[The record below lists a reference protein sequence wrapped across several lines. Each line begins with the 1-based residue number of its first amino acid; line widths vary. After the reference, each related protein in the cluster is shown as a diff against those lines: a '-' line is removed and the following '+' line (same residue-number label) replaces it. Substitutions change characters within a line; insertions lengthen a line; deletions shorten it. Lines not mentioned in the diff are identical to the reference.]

1 MLMLFRRC
9 ALGASSRAA
18 RACLRH
24 PLAGRAGETVG
35 VKLAIMSESSTPP
48 LVSVL
53 LPAFNH
59 ADYVRAAVESVLAQT
74 CRDIEL
80 VVIDDAST
88 DATWTV
94 LQSFAD
100 PRLRLLRHE
109 VNLGSHATLN
119 ELLGLARGTFIAI
132 INSDDVFHPERLAA
146 CIETLRATG
155 ADLVGTDITLID
167 ETGQPVTAHWW
178 INAFVALKQ
187 TWIDTQ
193 DWTAALMEGNVFMTT
208 ANFCFR
214 RSWLE
219 AVGEF
224 ANLRYV
230 LDYEW
235 LLRGLATGKKL
246 AWLDT
251 PLLSYRLHAQN
262 TIAERPLAAN
272 LECAAML
279 RKAFPALLA
288 ATAPDRTRLEHLAS
302 QWARI
307 EKYLGEIEAT
317 RRHEA
322 LVAKEAELFALIQD
336 RERWIAERDGW
347 IAERDGWVA
356 DRDRWIAER
365 DGWIA
370 ERDRQIAD
378 RDRWIAERDAHIA
391 ACEAE
396 KNAILGSRAYRLG
409 HRLIAP
415 ARWLRRLVARV
426 SART

>member
-1 MLMLFRRC
+1 M
-9 ALGASSRAA
+9 
-18 RACLRH
+18 
-24 PLAGRAGETVG
+24 P
-35 VKLAIMSESSTPP
+35 ESSPPP

-59 ADYVRAAVESVLAQT
+59 ADYVHAAVESVLAQT

-88 DATWTV
+88 DATWSV
-94 LQSFAD
+94 LQSFSD
-100 PRLRLLRHE
+100 PRLRLLRHDA
-109 VNLGSHATLN
+109 NLGSHATLN

-132 INSDDVFHPERLAA
+132 INSDDVFHPGRLAA
-146 CIETLRATG
+146 CIEALQATE

-167 ETGQPVTAHWW
+167 ETGQPVTEHWW
-178 INAFVALKQ
+178 VNAFAELKQ
-187 TWIDTQ
+187 SWIDTQ
-193 DWTAALMEGNVFMTT
+193 DWAATLMEGNVFMTT

-214 RSWLE
+214 RSWLD

-224 ANLRYV
+224 ENLRYV

-235 LLRGLATGKKL
+235 LLRGLAMGRKL

-262 TIAERPLAAN
+262 TIAEKPLAAN
-272 LECAAML
+272 LECAALL
-279 RKAFPALLA
+279 RKTFPALLA
-288 ATAPDRTRLEHLAS
+288 ADAVDRTRLEHLAS

-322 LVAKEAELFALIQD
+322 RVAKEVELLGLIHD
-336 RERWIAERDGW
+336 RDRWIAERDDW
-347 IAERDGWVA
+347 IVERDRQIA
-356 DRDRWIAER
+356 DRDRWIADRERWIAER

-370 ERDRQIAD
+370 ERDRQIA
-378 RDRWIAERDAHIA
+378 ERDAHIA
-391 ACEAE
+391 TCEDE
-396 KNAILGSRAYRLG
+396 KAAILNSRSFRIGRQLT
-409 HRLIAP
+409 AP
-415 ARWLRRLVARV
+415 ARWLRRVIAENV
-426 SART
+426 GKA

>member
-1 MLMLFRRC
+1 
-9 ALGASSRAA
+9 
-18 RACLRH
+18 
-24 PLAGRAGETVG
+24 
-35 VKLAIMSESSTPP
+35 MSP

-59 ADYVRAAVESVLAQT
+59 ADYVHATVESVLAQT

-88 DATWTV
+88 DATWAV

-109 VNLGSHATLN
+109 ANLGSHATLN

-146 CIETLRATG
+146 CIEALQVTE

-167 ETGQPVTAHWW
+167 ETGQPVTEHWW
-178 INAFVALKQ
+178 VNAFVALKQ
-187 TWIDTQ
+187 AWIDTQ
-193 DWTAALMEGNVFMTT
+193 DWAATLMEGNVFMTT

-214 RSWLE
+214 RSWLD

-224 ANLRYV
+224 ENLRYV

-235 LLRGLATGKKL
+235 LLRGLARGRTL

-262 TIAERPLAAN
+262 TIAEKPLAAN
-272 LECAAML
+272 LECAALL
-279 RKAFPALLA
+279 RKTFPALLA
-288 ATAPDRTRLEHLAS
+288 ADAVDRTRLEHLAS

-317 RRHEA
+317 CRHEA

-336 RERWIAERDGW
+336 RERWIAERDDW
-347 IAERDGWVA
+347 IVERDRQIAE
-356 DRDRWIAER
+356 RDRWIADRERWIADR

-370 ERDRQIAD
+370 ERDRQIA
-378 RDRWIAERDAHIA
+378 ERDAHIA
-391 ACEAE
+391 TCEDE
-396 KNAILGSRAYRLG
+396 KAAILNSRSFRIGRQLT
-409 HRLIAP
+409 AP
-415 ARWLRRLVARV
+415 ARWLRRVIAENV
-426 SART
+426 GKA

>member
-1 MLMLFRRC
+1 MVM
-9 ALGASSRAA
+9 
-18 RACLRH
+18 
-24 PLAGRAGETVG
+24 P
-35 VKLAIMSESSTPP
+35 ESSTLP

-53 LPAFNH
+53 LPAYNH
-59 ADYVRAAVESVLAQT
+59 ADYVHAAVASVLAQT

-94 LQSFAD
+94 LQSFSD
-100 PRLRLLRHE
+100 PRLRVLRHDA
-109 VNLGSHATLN
+109 NLGSHATLN
-119 ELLGLARGTFIAI
+119 ELLGLARGTFIAV
-132 INSDDVFHPERLAA
+132 INSDDVFHPGRLAA
-146 CIETLRATG
+146 CVEALQAAQ
-155 ADLVGTDITLID
+155 ADLVGTDIVLID
-167 ETGQPVTAHWW
+167 EAGQPVMAHWW
-178 INAFVALKQ
+178 ITAFAELKQ
-187 TWIDTQ
+187 AWIDTQ
-193 DWTAALMEGNVFMTT
+193 DWAATLMEGNVFMTT

-214 RSWLE
+214 RSWLD

-235 LLRGLATGKKL
+235 LLRGLAMGKKL
-246 AWLDT
+246 AWLDA

-262 TIAERPLAAN
+262 TIAEKPLAAN

-279 RKAFPALLA
+279 RNAFPALLA
-288 ATAPDRTRLEHLAS
+288 ADGIDRVRLEHLAS

-307 EKYLGEIEAT
+307 ERYLGEIEAT

-322 LVAKEAELFALIQD
+322 LVAKEAELVRLVHD
-336 RERWIAERDGW
+336 RDG
-347 IAERDGWVA
+347 
-356 DRDRWIAER
+356 WIAER

-378 RDRWIAERDAHIA
+378 RDGWIAEREGQIADRDRWIADRDRWIAERDARIA

-396 KNAILGSRAYRLG
+396 TAAILSSRSFRLG
-409 HRLIAP
+409 RRLTAP
-415 ARWLRRLVARV
+415 ARWLRRMIAGKSG
-426 SART
+426 SA

>member
-1 MLMLFRRC
+1 
-9 ALGASSRAA
+9 
-18 RACLRH
+18 
-24 PLAGRAGETVG
+24 
-35 VKLAIMSESSTPP
+35 MSDPSTPP

-59 ADYVRAAVESVLAQT
+59 ADYVHAAVESVLVQT

-88 DATWTV
+88 DETWAV
-94 LQSFAD
+94 LQSFSD
-100 PRLRLLRHE
+100 PRLRVLRHDA
-109 VNLGSHATLN
+109 NLGSHATLN

-132 INSDDVFHPERLAA
+132 INSDDVFHPGRLAA
-146 CIETLRATG
+146 CIEVLKATQ

-167 ETGQPVTAHWW
+167 ETGRPVTGHWW
-178 INAFVALKQ
+178 ITAFVELKQ
-187 TWIDTQ
+187 AWVDTQ
-193 DWTAALMEGNVFMTT
+193 DWAATLMEGNVFMTT

-214 RSWLE
+214 RSWLD

-235 LLRGLATGKKL
+235 LLRGLAMGKKL
-246 AWLDT
+246 AWLDA

-262 TIAERPLAAN
+262 TIAEKPLAAN

-279 RKAFPALLA
+279 RKTFPALLA
-288 ATAPDRTRLEHLAS
+288 ADGIDRARLEHLAS

-307 EKYLGEIEAT
+307 ERYLGEIEAA

-322 LVAKEAELFALIQD
+322 LVAREAELFRLVHD
-336 RERWIAERDGW
+336 RDRWLAERDGW
-347 IAERDGWVA
+347 IAERDQQII
-356 DRDRWIAER
+356 DR

-370 ERDRQIAD
+370 ERDCQIAD
-378 RDRWIAERDAHIA
+378 RDGWIAERDARIA

-396 KNAILGSRAYRLG
+396 TAAILNSRSFRLG
-409 HRLIAP
+409 RRLTAP
-415 ARWLRRLVARV
+415 ARWLRRMIAGKSGSV
-426 SART
+426 

>member
-1 MLMLFRRC
+1 MP
-9 ALGASSRAA
+9 
-18 RACLRH
+18 AC
-24 PLAGRAGETVG
+24 GRERGEEDG
-35 VKLAIMSESSTPP
+35 RGKIDIMPEPSTPP

-59 ADYVRAAVESVLAQT
+59 ADYVREAVESVLAQT
-74 CRDIEL
+74 CRDLEL
-80 VVIDDAST
+80 LVIDDAST
-88 DATWTV
+88 DATWSV
-94 LQSFAD
+94 LQSCAD
-100 PRLRLLRHE
+100 PRLRLRRHDA
-109 VNLGSHATLN
+109 NLGSHATLN
-119 ELLGLARGTFIAI
+119 ELLGLARGSFIAI
-132 INSDDVFHPERLAA
+132 INSDDVFHPGRLAA
-146 CIETLRATG
+146 CIETLQATQ

-167 ETGQPVTAHWW
+167 EAGRPLAAHWW
-178 INAFVALKQ
+178 ITAFAGLKQ
-187 TWIDTQ
+187 AWADTQ
-193 DWTAALMEGNVFMTT
+193 DWAAALMEGNVFMTT

-214 RSWLE
+214 RSWLD

-224 ANLRYV
+224 ENLRYV

-235 LLRGLATGKKL
+235 LLRGLTMGRTL

-288 ATAPDRTRLEHLAS
+288 ANDIDRTRLARLAS

-307 EKYLGEIEAT
+307 ETYLGEIEAS

-322 LVAKEAELFALIQD
+322 LVAKEAELFALIRD

-347 IAERDGWVA
+347 IG
-356 DRDRWIAER
+356 
-365 DGWIA
+365 
-370 ERDRQIAD
+370 ERDRQIAE
-378 RDRWIAERDAHIA
+378 RDRWISDRDHWIADRDGWIGERDRLIAERDARIA

-396 KNAILGSRAYRLG
+396 KSAILDSRSFRLG
-409 HRLIAP
+409 RRLTAP
-415 ARWLRRLVARV
+415 ARWLRRLVGGRSGRA
-426 SART
+426 

>member
-1 MLMLFRRC
+1 M
-9 ALGASSRAA
+9 
-18 RACLRH
+18 
-24 PLAGRAGETVG
+24 PEP
-35 VKLAIMSESSTPP
+35 STPP

-59 ADYVRAAVESVLAQT
+59 ADYVREAVESVLAQT
-74 CRDIEL
+74 CRDLEL
-80 VVIDDAST
+80 LVIDDAST
-88 DATWTV
+88 DATWSV
-94 LQSFAD
+94 LQSCAD
-100 PRLRLLRHE
+100 PRLRLRRHDA
-109 VNLGSHATLN
+109 NLGSHATLN
-119 ELLGLARGTFIAI
+119 ELLGLARGSFIAI
-132 INSDDVFHPERLAA
+132 INSDDVFHPGRLAA
-146 CIETLRATG
+146 CIETLQATQ

-167 ETGQPVTAHWW
+167 EAGRPLAAHWW
-178 INAFVALKQ
+178 ITAFAGLKQ
-187 TWIDTQ
+187 TWADTQ
-193 DWTAALMEGNVFMTT
+193 DWAAALMEGNVFMTT

-214 RSWLE
+214 RSWLD

-224 ANLRYV
+224 ENLRYV

-235 LLRGLATGKKL
+235 LLRGLAMGRTL

-288 ATAPDRTRLEHLAS
+288 ANDIDRTRLARLAS

-307 EKYLGEIEAT
+307 ETYLGEIEAS

-322 LVAKEAELFALIQD
+322 LVAKEAELFALIRD

-347 IAERDGWVA
+347 IGERDRQIAERDRWIS
-356 DRDRWIAER
+356 DRDHWIAER
-365 DGWIA
+365 DGWIG
-370 ERDRQIAD
+370 ERDRL
-378 RDRWIAERDAHIA
+378 IAERDARIA

-396 KNAILGSRAYRLG
+396 KSAILDSRSFRLG
-409 HRLIAP
+409 RRLTAP
-415 ARWLRRLVARV
+415 ARWLRRLVGGRSGRA
-426 SART
+426 

>member
-1 MLMLFRRC
+1 M
-9 ALGASSRAA
+9 
-18 RACLRH
+18 
-24 PLAGRAGETVG
+24 PEP
-35 VKLAIMSESSTPP
+35 STPP

-59 ADYVRAAVESVLAQT
+59 ADYVREAVESVLAQT
-74 CRDIEL
+74 CRDLEL
-80 VVIDDAST
+80 LVIDDAST
-88 DATWTV
+88 DATWSV
-94 LQSFAD
+94 LQSCAD
-100 PRLRLLRHE
+100 PRLRLRRHDA
-109 VNLGSHATLN
+109 NLGSHATLN
-119 ELLGLARGTFIAI
+119 ELLGLARGSFIAI
-132 INSDDVFHPERLAA
+132 INSDDVFHPGRLAA
-146 CIETLRATG
+146 CIETLQATQ

-167 ETGQPVTAHWW
+167 EAGRPLAAHWW
-178 INAFVALKQ
+178 ITAFAGLKQ
-187 TWIDTQ
+187 AWADTQ
-193 DWTAALMEGNVFMTT
+193 DWAAALMEGNVFMTT

-214 RSWLE
+214 RSWLD

-224 ANLRYV
+224 ENLRYV

-235 LLRGLATGKKL
+235 LLRGLTMGRTL

-288 ATAPDRTRLEHLAS
+288 ANDIDRTRLARLAS

-307 EKYLGEIEAT
+307 ETYLGEIEAS

-322 LVAKEAELFALIQD
+322 LVAKEAELFALIRD

-347 IAERDGWVA
+347 IG
-356 DRDRWIAER
+356 
-365 DGWIA
+365 
-370 ERDRQIAD
+370 ERDRQIAE
-378 RDRWIAERDAHIA
+378 RDRWISDRDHWIADRDGWIGERDRLIAERDARIA

-396 KNAILGSRAYRLG
+396 KSAILDSRSFRLG
-409 HRLIAP
+409 RRLTAP
-415 ARWLRRLVARV
+415 ARWLRRLVGGRSGRA
-426 SART
+426 